1 MNPMTKTYW
10 VVRETCRFLA
20 WVFFSYRVKHPERM
34 IEEGPLILAVNHAS
48 FADPPLVGICSKRA
62 VYFLGRRSLWKWP
75 IIGPF
80 FQHGNVIPVDRN
92 GNDISA
98 LRQAIRRVNEGN
110 GVVLFPEGT
119 RTRDGRLGEAKSGIG
134 FVIAKTGAPVL
145 PIYAKGTFEAFPPD
159 SKLPRRRPVT
169 MIIGNPVRFSPEEIA
184 AAGREDYQRFSQRVM
199 DAIVA
204 LKNEEE
210 ETMTN
215 DQ

>member
-10 VVRETCRFLA
+10 FFRGITHMFARL
-20 WVFFSYRVKHPERM
+20 VFSLRVKHPERM
-34 IEEGPLILAVNHAS
+34 IEDGPLILAVNHAS
-48 FADPPLVGICSKRA
+48 FADPPLVGACSKRA

-75 IIGPF
+75 ILGRF
-80 FQHGNVIPVDRN
+80 FTHANVIPVERN
-92 GNDISA
+92 GNDLAA

-119 RTRDGRLGEAKSGIG
+119 RTRDGSLGEAKPGIG

-145 PIYAKGTFEAFPPD
+145 PIYAKGTFEAFPPN
-159 SKLPRRRPVT
+159 SKLPCRRPVT
-169 MIIGNPVRFSPEEIA
+169 MVIGNPIHFSPEEIA
-184 AAGREDYQRFSQRVM
+184 NATREDYQRFSQRVM

-210 ETMTN
+210 KNN
-215 DQ
+215 D